1 MPSEDCQK
9 EVWNKSFIT
18 TPEYILHGWVNFRI
32 ISHRTKKDPFSIS
45 IRYNNELFTSLV
57 LSINS
62 RIFFLSICVLLDG
75 VIHVIFFFALWKA
88 GMISLIVKQYAFVR
102 SNGKSYYYS
111 EQEKF
116 GLISFQSPSL
126 ILDILLVK
134 TLVLLKFLSL
144 ITCREILSVLRR
156 PFRALING
164 KRLYSALFKI
174 Y

>member
-1 MPSEDCQK
+1 MTSEDCQK

-32 ISHRTKKDPFSIS
+32 ISHRMKKDLFSIS

-116 GLISFQSPSL
+116 GLFFINFLPVTKFDPWYLACEDTGSFEMFRSDNMPRDTVSVTAAISR
-126 ILDILLVK
+126 
-134 TLVLLKFLSL
+134 T
-144 ITCREILSVLRR
+144 
-156 PFRALING
+156 
-164 KRLYSALFKI
+164 Y
-174 Y
+174 